1 MNNQFTKSLLI
12 AFILCS
18 LALITPQK
26 ANATCTANITG
37 LKFYDLVGSNDV
49 TISNNGTYS
58 LSALP
63 SSFTLESIYSGSMGS
78 MKFTIT
84 GSLSTTI
91 IENYDPY
98 NYPAGGGAW
107 THGAGT
113 YTVKMQAYHG
123 SNASGNICDTKTITF
138 TLTSGSSCSEFTS
151 GGTIS
156 GAETNCGSYNPTII
170 TSTALPSGGHGGTT
184 EYIWLENST
193 ASNSGATVI
202 PGATGPTYDPGT
214 INTTTFYRRC
224 VRRCGGNYIKE
235 SNWVKKE
242 VTSCPSNCCTDMALV
257 KWNMDA
263 CAGCTSPN
271 NQSYSEFTAT
281 YVSSCISVNPS
292 TVSGTALPHSCIT
305 GYAGKALCNT
315 AGNTFTI
322 ESAFS
327 PSSTQALDIT
337 ALKYYVNN
345 PLSFN
350 GYGACYGPYSGNN
363 ISQYLLKVKKNGSL
377 IHQEVRSLPNTWT
390 VQNIDLSGYSS
401 LQNLTSSTT
410 ITIEISSAYV
420 YNAYFDLDEF
430 EIIGKVCPTCDPL
443 TNGGSIG
450 SNQSFCNSG
459 TPAAFTSTGAPTGGS
474 GSTINYR
481 WQSRPVGGSWSTI
494 SGATNATYNAS
505 TISQSTQYRRQAK
518 RALCGNWKNSNVLT
532 VTIQPGVDAG
542 VNGSTTVCD
551 HSTATID
558 LAGLI
563 TGEDA
568 GGVWTRTS
576 GTGGTFSA
584 SNGTY
589 IPAVGA
595 TTSTFK
601 YTVAGTTPCPNDY
614 SVATVNINVCQIMVS
629 GTVFNDINGLTDND
643 VNGIGI
649 GTPSS
654 TPVFVSLVNSAGN
667 VFASTQVNNNGTY
680 QFQNVTTNST
690 YSMVLSTVAGVVGNT
705 PPSADLPNGWLN
717 TGESPNNATSDGTVD
732 GMQSFSVGIVDVPN
746 IDFGIQQPPTP
757 GIDSIPPT
765 PNPGDSVCVVVPGS
779 EFSGID
785 ASAGGIVTNLTICT
799 FPSNIDRIEINGVAY
814 TSGNWPVSG
823 VTIPTNAQGEP
834 TQGICID
841 PQDGLV
847 TNEINYTVTDNAGAT
862 SVCDGKVIIKFY
874 PISLSGNVY
883 NDTDGPAHVNGLGI
897 NTPSSTQLYANLIDA
912 SGDVA
917 ATTAV
922 TSNGSYNF
930 PSVKPNT
937 NYSVVLSTT
946 QGTNG
951 NTAPTPALPFG
962 WKNVSEDCCD
972 NTGNDGSTDG
982 VTTAAVGTTDVTN
995 VNFGIMEPLTIGNRV
1010 FVDLNQDGNR
1020 DGGEPFLPNASVNLY
1035 TDNNNDNNPDGAAI
1049 QTTTTNGSGVYR
1061 FDDLLPGRYI
1071 VGVTPPAPASGS
1083 PYVST
1088 EGAAQSVDPNNNVNN
1103 DDNGIL
1109 TVGNE
1114 TRSGVIIMAAGTEP
1128 TNDDTYNAIPD
1139 NNSNMSIDFGFY
1151 QEIKLSGIVFQDESG
1166 PANVDGSPIGSASGN
1181 QLYAHLIDGSGNVE
1195 AIKPISN
1202 LGMYEFLDLRPN
1214 TSYSVVLSDI
1224 QGNVNSPAPA
1234 AHLPE
1239 GWVNVAEDCCDGIGN
1254 DGTPDGINLS
1264 PTVTSDVPNVNFG
1277 IREPVALGNLVWVDS
1292 NKNGIVDG
1300 NEGPLENAVVN
1311 LYEDNN
1317 NDGNADG
1324 AAIAT
1329 MTTQSDGLYKFVDLY
1344 SGKYI
1349 VGVTPPSIT
1358 GGTLE
1363 SSSVGEETNPNLD
1376 VDNND
1381 NGITK
1386 IGDEVRSGT
1395 INLISNTE
1403 PQGELPNNTAPVPD
1417 SNSNLT
1423 VDFGFFA
1430 CPTNFVF
1437 DSVDLCVN
1445 STFDLTSVEP
1455 ALFTGGSWRQ
1465 NNVLV
1470 PTPTAVGSGTYT
1482 YTYNEGNCSA
1492 SGSITLSDNI
1502 PDYTPTIQIAPSAIT
1517 GTSNVRVILTLSEI
1531 LNKKACSDLYILVPK
1546 LLPRF
1551 QFTFDNTATSIAGVP
1566 VENGNW
1572 EFANSNPNFYVWRYT
1587 ANGGLF
1593 PSGGTSTI
1601 GYIGTYDPNNTDGQS
1616 TFSVQVFQGSG
1627 GETNQLNNTDSEL
1640 LIYFR

>member
-1 MNNQFTKSLLI
+1 MKNLYLRLLFSAFTLCFFALLI
-12 AFILCS
+12 
-18 LALITPQK
+18 PNR

-78 MKFTIT
+78 MKFTVT
-84 GSLSTTI
+84 GSASATI

-98 NYPAGGGAW
+98 NYPAGGSAW
-107 THGAGT
+107 THGTGT
-113 YTVKMQAYHG
+113 FTVKMEAYHG
-123 SNASGNICDTKTITF
+123 SNASGNKCDTKTITF
-138 TLTSGSSCSEFTS
+138 TLTSGGNCTELTSAGSIAADEVLCGTSDPSLITSVSPASGGS
-151 GGTIS
+151 GGTI
-156 GAETNCGSYNPTII
+156 
-170 TSTALPSGGHGGTT
+170 
-184 EYIWLENST
+184 EYIWLKNST
-193 ASNSGATVI
+193 ASNSGSTVI
-202 PGATGPTYDPGT
+202 PGATGLTYDPGPIT
-214 INTTTFYRRC
+214 QTTYYRRC
-224 VRRCGGNYIKE
+224 ARRCGGNYIKE
-235 SNWVKKE
+235 TNWVKKE
-242 VTSCPSNCCTDMALV
+242 VEFCTPTPNCSSTNTFTWSQSINPNTGSASAQRFICGQTTSIDITSLPGVFNGPVTVNVTDAVSYDGYSGRSNTGNQPNEKWRVVFKKGNSTVYATPYTNDLATGVEQDSWQGSLGTATLLPNGADKIVLEHYCVANGNSTGANSVVPTSICITYSTPPPSNCCIELPMVTWD
-257 KWNMDA
+257 MDA
-263 CAGCTSPN
+263 CLSCSGN
-271 NQSYSEFTAT
+271 NNVFTEF
-281 YVSSCISVNPS
+281 
-292 TVSGTALPHSCIT
+292 SGTTSACFPGTAYNLSASANHSCV
-305 GYAGKALCNT
+305 AGVNGTNRAVCIKDGNYFQLKADINPP
-315 AGNTFTI
+315 AN
-322 ESAFS
+322 EDFS
-327 PSSTQALDIT
+327 VTR
-337 ALKYYVNN
+337 LKYYVVN
-345 PLSFN
+345 PLSSLQMPPC
-350 GYGACYGPYSGNN
+350 GGQVSGGN
-363 ISQYLLKVKKNGSL
+363 IPTYMLEVYLGGSVVHSEVRNL
-377 IHQEVRSLPNTWT
+377 PNSWTQEV
-390 VQNIDLSGYSS
+390 IDLSGISA
-401 LQNLTSSTT
+401 LQNITNNTQLKIRLTTT
-410 ITIEISSAYV
+410 AVSGS
-420 YNAYFDLDEF
+420 AYFDLDEF
-430 EIIGKVCPTCDPL
+430 EIYGKKCP
-443 TNGGSIG
+443 
-450 SNQSFCNSG
+450 
-459 TPAAFTSTGAPTGGS
+459 
-474 GSTINYR
+474 
-481 WQSRPVGGSWSTI
+481 
-494 SGATNATYNAS
+494 
-505 TISQSTQYRRQAK
+505 
-518 RALCGNWKNSNVLT
+518 
-532 VTIQPGVDAG
+532 
-542 VNGSTTVCD
+542 
-551 HSTATID
+551 
-558 LAGLI
+558 
-563 TGEDA
+563 
-568 GGVWTRTS
+568 
-576 GTGGTFSA
+576 
-584 SNGTY
+584 
-589 IPAVGA
+589 
-595 TTSTFK
+595 
-601 YTVAGTTPCPNDY
+601 
-614 SVATVNINVCQIMVS
+614 ATVNVS

-643 VNGIGI
+643 VNGVGI
-649 GTPSS
+649 GSPSNTPIYA
-654 TPVFVSLVNSAGN
+654 SLVNTGGN
-667 VFASTQVNNNGTY
+667 VVASTVITGNGTY
-680 QFQNVTTNST
+680 QFTDVEANSS
-690 YSMVLSTVAGVVGNT
+690 YSMVLSTTQGTAGNAAPT
-705 PPSADLPNGWLN
+705 ADLPSGWVN

-757 GIDSIPPT
+757 GIDSIPEQV
-765 PNPGDSVCVVVPGS
+765 NPGDSVCVVVPGS
-779 EFSGID
+779 KFSGVD
-785 ASAGGIVTNLTICT
+785 ASAGGIITSLTICT

-874 PISLSGNVY
+874 PIN
-883 NDTDGPAHVNGLGI
+883 
-897 NTPSSTQLYANLIDA
+897 
-912 SGDVA
+912 
-917 ATTAV
+917 
-922 TSNGSYNF
+922 
-930 PSVKPNT
+930 
-937 NYSVVLSTT
+937 
-946 QGTNG
+946 
-951 NTAPTPALPFG
+951 
-962 WKNVSEDCCD
+962 
-972 NTGNDGSTDG
+972 
-982 VTTAAVGTTDVTN
+982 
-995 VNFGIMEPLTIGNRV
+995 
-1010 FVDLNQDGNR
+1010 
-1020 DGGEPFLPNASVNLY
+1020 
-1035 TDNNNDNNPDGAAI
+1035 
-1049 QTTTTNGSGVYR
+1049 
-1061 FDDLLPGRYI
+1061 
-1071 VGVTPPAPASGS
+1071 
-1083 PYVST
+1083 
-1088 EGAAQSVDPNNNVNN
+1088 
-1103 DDNGIL
+1103 
-1109 TVGNE
+1109 
-1114 TRSGVIIMAAGTEP
+1114 
-1128 TNDDTYNAIPD
+1128 
-1139 NNSNMSIDFGFY
+1139 
-1151 QEIKLSGIVFQDESG
+1151 LSGIVFQDESG

-1292 NKNGIVDG
+1292 NKNGVVDG
-1300 NEGPLENAVVN
+1300 NEGPLANAVVN